1 MKTDKNSKKGCDNMS
16 MRFRKTI
23 KLGKGVNL
31 NFNKNSVG
39 ISVGSKAGRITVN
52 SKGRKTTTMHTPIK
66 GVSFVNTQSSSS
78 NKTPS
83 EAVYVIPVSYTH
95 LTLPTT

>member
-1 MKTDKNSKKGCDNMS
+1 MS

-39 ISVGSKAGRITVN
+39 ISVGSKAGSGTM
-52 SKGRKTTTMHTPIK
+52 SRKRTPKIDK
-66 GVSFVNTQSSSS
+66 F
-78 NKTPS
+78 
-83 EAVYVIPVSYTH
+83 
-95 LTLPTT
+95 

>member
-1 MKTDKNSKKGCDNMS
+1 MS

-52 SKGRKTTTMHTPIK
+52 SKGRIETSAP
-66 GVSFVNTQSSSS
+66 
-78 NKTPS
+78 
-83 EAVYVIPVSYTH
+83 
-95 LTLPTT
+95 PT